1 VIVVSFQQLDIL
13 GFGAA
18 GAKSVH
24 AMGCIFS
31 RETVDQGDIRDTIQ
45 AREIDKRIAQQSTA
59 EKKVQKLLLLGA
71 GESGKSTIFKQIKV
85 LFQTGFDDS
94 EKKNYTSVVHA
105 NAYQSIKILLDGL
118 QEFSESEQEK
128 YTLLP
133 ENKAIGEKLTE
144 IGNRTQQPPL
154 TEELAQQI
162 EALWKD
168 PAIQVKLRKLKAALH
183 KQLNWMPLCTYF
195 LFTHL
200 QAKQTEDVQSGI
212 TFDQASVV

>member
-1 VIVVSFQQLDIL
+1 VIVVNFQQLDIQ

-18 GAKSVH
+18 GTKSVH

-31 RETVDQGDIRDTIQ
+31 REAADQGDIRDTIQ

-105 NAYQSIKILLDGL
+105 NAYQSIKVRSSNQIV
-118 QEFSESEQEK
+118 K
-128 YTLLP
+128 YGAATKIPNFLYRG
-133 ENKAIGEKLTE
+133 K
-144 IGNRTQQPPL
+144 
-154 TEELAQQI
+154 QI
-162 EALWKD
+162 
-168 PAIQVKLRKLKAALH
+168 
-183 KQLNWMPLCTYF
+183 
-195 LFTHL
+195 
-200 QAKQTEDVQSGI
+200 AKQRR
-212 TFDQASVV
+212 